1 MFPLAAIS
9 LIFHV
14 NTAEEYYSGILVLQE
29 LNGVTDLSFILYGI
43 MIIAGFFG
51 NDVYLIDVHAGWRV
65 NHCI

>member
-1 MFPLAAIS
+1 
-9 LIFHV
+9 V

-43 MIIAGFFG
+43 MIIAGIFG
-51 NDVYLIDVHAGWRV
+51 NDVYLIDVYAGWRV